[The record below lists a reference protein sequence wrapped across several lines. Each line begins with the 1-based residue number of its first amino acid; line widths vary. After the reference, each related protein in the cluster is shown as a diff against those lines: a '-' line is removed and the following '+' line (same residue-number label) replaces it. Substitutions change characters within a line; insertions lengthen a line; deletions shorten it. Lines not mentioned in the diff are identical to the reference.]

1 MTNMNDY
8 ISDDML
14 AAYIDGTSTPLEN
27 MLIEQQLNDENIR
40 ETIELASE
48 INEADIME
56 GIESIDISKTI
67 DDFLKP
73 FEDFKELKEDIDNG
87 SKDTV
92 I

>member
-1 MTNMNDY
+1 MNDY